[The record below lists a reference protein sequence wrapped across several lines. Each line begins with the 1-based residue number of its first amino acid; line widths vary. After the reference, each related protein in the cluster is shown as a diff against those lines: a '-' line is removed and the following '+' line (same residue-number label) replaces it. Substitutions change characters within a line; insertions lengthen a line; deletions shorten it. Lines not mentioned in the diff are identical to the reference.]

1 MLGNIRQLWSDEDG
15 LASVEYALLL
25 AVLVVLALGTWQG
38 LSSNLI
44 GKLNTISNAV
54 K

>member
-1 MLGNIRQLWSDEDG
+1 
-15 LASVEYALLL
+15 VVVALT
-25 AVLVVLALGTWQG
+25 TWQG
-38 LSSNLI
+38 LSTNLV

>member
-1 MLGNIRQLWSDEDG
+1 MRNGLSRFLTNEDG
-15 LASVEYALLL
+15 LTSVEYALLL
-25 AVLVVLALGTWQG
+25 SLIVMVALTTWQG
-38 LSSNLI
+38 LSTNLV